1 MLSGENIMIKY
12 EQEEE
17 FIKFD
22 YEIANNLIGIIQNR
36 TMTKGTI
43 EYLLRELDKFFKS
56 KQEKF
61 DITTLER
68 KETEDEA
75 IAVCG
80 QDFVGKYREILN
92 FFEDNNINLH
102 IHGTNPKIVNE
113 IMGSGLWY
121 SAPDLMATTVSQDLN
136 NPQFSNLLN
145 WPHRQYKGLVL
156 LGIPQDSNYQVWRRA
171 CTEKDKFDTGFY
183 IDNSFVFGIMDMDN
197 HKIEL
202 NPNFHLEHNYD
213 DMIEDVVFAN
223 SLKYYKMYGSN
234 NKEEFSTKNVVQ
246 AGEPSFHVDD
256 EIQKLQEDAESNI
269 FSFTE
274 EMFNSVI
281 NLRCFAEG
289 DKWFRKSE
297 VANILEHVRIYAK
310 VMFDNMYRLPEVIE
324 SASLGNFDENM
335 ECTFSDSDIE
345 WY

>member
-1 MLSGENIMIKY
+1 MIKY

-22 YEIANNLIGIIQNR
+22 YEIVNNLISIIQNR

-43 EYLLRELDKFFKS
+43 ENLLRVLDEFFKS
-56 KQEKF
+56 KQEKL

-75 IAVCG
+75 IAGCG
-80 QDFVGKYREILN
+80 QDFVDKYREILN

-102 IHGTNPKIVNE
+102 IHGTNPKIANE

-121 SAPDLMATTVSQDLN
+121 STPDLMATTVGQNLN

-156 LGIPQDSNYQVWRRA
+156 LGIPQDSNYQVWRN
-171 CTEKDKFDTGFY
+171 CTEKDKFDAGFY
-183 IDNSFVFGIMDMDN
+183 IDNSFVFGIMDMNN

-202 NPNFHLEHNYD
+202 NPNFQLEHNYD
-213 DMIEDVVFAN
+213 DMIEDVVFAKM
-223 SLKYYKMYGSN
+223 LKGYKMGENN
-234 NKEEFSTKNVVQ
+234 NKEGFLTENVVQ
-246 AGEPSFHVDD
+246 VGEPSFHVDD
-256 EIQKLQEDAESNI
+256 EIQILQEYAQSNI
-269 FSFTE
+269 FSFTG

-281 NLRCFAEG
+281 NLSRFAEE

-310 VMFDNMYRLPEVIE
+310 VMFDNMYRLPEVIA

-335 ECTFSDSDIE
+335 ECTFSDSDFE